1 MSRTS
6 NVLVAFLGMAAL
18 APWHAARAQADTVPP
33 AGVEERPFTFTSGGM
48 ELAGTLAL
56 PAGVTRPPIAVIV
69 AGSGPTDRNGNARVG
84 LKSNAYAQLAWGLAA
99 KGIASLRYDKRVL
112 PTAKGQLNLPELS
125 FDDFVADL
133 TAAVEAVRGDYAKV
147 VVIGHSEGG
156 DLAIRAAARGLAAAG
171 LVLVAT
177 PGRDLKALLHEQI
190 GRQVDSAMLLRF
202 DSAFARYV
210 RGDEMIDTLPA
221 GLRVLLAPVNQ
232 RFTQTWAAFDPARE
246 FAAVKLPALI
256 IQGETDIQV
265 RVTDAQALKDARP
278 DAEMVV
284 LPGMN
289 HVLKAVAD
297 TSIAAQAPSYTNP
310 TLFVVPAVVETI
322 AGFIGRVRAGG

>member
-1 MSRTS
+1 MSRMS
-6 NVLVAFLGMAAL
+6 NALVAILGMAVL
-18 APWHAARAQADTVPP
+18 SPWHTVRAQADTVPP
-33 AGVEERPFTFTSGGM
+33 PGVEERPFTFTSGGM

-56 PAGVTRPPIAVIV
+56 PAGVARPPIAVIV

-84 LKSNAYAQLAWGLAA
+84 LRSNAYAQLAWGLAA

-112 PTAKGQLNLPELS
+112 PTAKGQLNLAELT
-125 FDDFVADL
+125 FDDFVTDL
-133 TAAVEAVRGDYAKV
+133 RAAVEAVRGDYAKV

-156 DLAIRAAARGLAAAG
+156 ELAIRAAAHGLAAAG
-171 LVLVAT
+171 LVLVST
-177 PGRDLKALLHEQI
+177 PGRDVKTLLHEQI
-190 GRQVDSAMLLRF
+190 GHQVDSAMLLRF

-210 RGDEMIDTLPA
+210 RGEEMVDTLPP

-232 RFTQTWAAFDPARE
+232 RFVQTWESFDPARE
-246 FAAVKLPALI
+246 FATVKLPALI

-297 TSIAAQAPSYTNP
+297 TTVAVQTPSYTNP
-310 TLFVVPAVVETI
+310 TLLVVPAVVETI
-322 AGFIGRVRAGG
+322 AGFIGRLPAGH